1 MTSARSFHY
10 ATVFSAALMS
20 GCGGSSNVQPGHD
33 EFNYMNGDG
42 AASSSSPLATIN
54 ADEAYSQG
62 YTGANQTIAIVDS
75 SFDTSHQ
82 EISNKTASVT
92 TFGTIGTATHNSYH
106 GLAVSSIAAGA
117 KDGLGIH
124 GVAYDANLHLSDY
137 TYYGSQTNLP
147 DRWAQL
153 TNDAASHNAIVQNN
167 SWGLNTQVTDVTSH
181 IQNNNLNNAQGVAH
195 FLNQGNY
202 TADENSVNNYVSA
215 LDNFQNTGVI
225 VYAISNDTNFNDA
238 DFQAAL
244 PELFPILKEAW
255 ITVTNI
261 EVTGT
266 AGNYQYSREAAKCG
280 STAQYCI
287 GADGED
293 IRTAQSGPGND
304 NYDDSVSG
312 TSFAAPQ
319 VSGGLAILKQAFP
332 NHTPNQL
339 VERLLASAN
348 NDFFNSSTYT
358 TFGNGVMHYYNDEFG
373 HGLMDLEAALAPI
386 VVTGSPRIV
395 TGSSLSSG
403 NQFQTQNSQ
412 LLVSSSFGDSISSA
426 LNNKRIYVY
435 DDLDGGFAYPINNA
449 ISTIGTSTK
458 QLLINHLDTTKRQLI
473 GTNNNPLATPY
484 NANLDWQLQQPLGSA
499 TLFTS
504 ISATNTDT
512 ALPRVSMV
520 WQSPRHLPTQA
531 QVEAGIHHQTAQL
544 LGIQGSG
551 AFNLQGATGSS
562 SFTNFLLRHQPTA
575 NWQLDL
581 QASAAISQLNTP
593 QDSLVRGIEGV
604 TSNAYSL
611 SATRKQL
618 LTQDQIRL
626 QISQPHRVNA
636 GFLQLNIADLADT
649 NGYIKQQTQSLS
661 LATSGKQTDLLLSYQ
676 LWLSHNIRLGLQHQS
691 SLQPNHIASAATDH
705 QQIISLQGDVFS
717 AALGYDAN
725 RYQSS
730 ILLRWQG
737 DM

>member
-1 MTSARSFHY
+1 MTSTRSFHY
-10 ATVFSAALMS
+10 AIVFGAALIS
-20 GCGGSSNVQPGHD
+20 GCGGSSNVQPGYD
-33 EFNYMNGDG
+33 EFNHMNGDG
-42 AASSSSPLATIN
+42 ATSSSSPLATIN
-54 ADEAYSQG
+54 ADNAYSQG

-75 SFDTSHQ
+75 SFDTNHQ
-82 EISNKTASVT
+82 EISNKTTTLT

-137 TYYGSQTNLP
+137 TYYGNQTYLP

-153 TNDAASHNAIVQNN
+153 TNDAANHNAIVQNN
-167 SWGLNTQVTDVTSH
+167 SWGLQTSITDVTTH
-181 IQNNNLNNAQGVAH
+181 IQANNLNNAQGTAY
-195 FLNQGNY
+195 FLNQDNY
-202 TADENSVNNYVSA
+202 TADENSVNTYVSA

-225 VYAISNDTNFNDA
+225 VFAISNDINFNDA

-244 PELFPILKEAW
+244 PELFPTLKEAW
-255 ITVTNI
+255 LTVTNI

-293 IRTAQSGPGND
+293 IRTAKSGPGND
-304 NYDDSVSG
+304 DYDDSVQG

-332 NHTPNQL
+332 NHTPKQL
-339 VERLLASAN
+339 VERLLASAY

-386 VVTGSPRIV
+386 VVTGSPRMV

-403 NQFQTQNSQ
+403 NLFQTQNSQ
-412 LLVSSSFGDSISSA
+412 LLVSSSFGDSISSV
-426 LNNKRIYVY
+426 LNNKRVYVY

-449 ISTIGTSTK
+449 ISTIGTSSK
-458 QLLINHLDTTKRQLI
+458 QLLINHLDSTKQQLL
-473 GTNNNPLATPY
+473 GANNSPLATPY

-504 ISATNTDT
+504 LSPTNTDV

-531 QVEAGIHHQTAQL
+531 RVEAGIHHQTAQL
-544 LGIQGSG
+544 LDIQGSG

-562 SFTNFLLRHQPTA
+562 SFTNLLLHHRPTA

-581 QASAAISQLNTP
+581 HASAAISQLNTP
-593 QDSLVRGIEGV
+593 QNSLVRGIQGV
-604 TSNAYSL
+604 TSNAFSL

-618 LTQDQIRL
+618 LAQDQIRL
-626 QISQPHRVNA
+626 QISQPHRVNS
-636 GFLQLNIADLADT
+636 GILHLNIADLADA
-649 NGYIKQQTQSLS
+649 NGHIRQQIHRLP

-676 LWLSHNIRLGLQHQS
+676 LWLSNNLRLGLQHQS
-691 SLQPNHIASAATDH
+691 SLQPNHIADAATDH
-705 QQIISLQGDVFS
+705 QQTISLQGNVFS
-717 AALGYDAN
+717 AALGYDAK

-730 ILLRWQG
+730 VLLRWQG
-737 DM
+737 DL